1 MKKFDQMAS
10 VRFSVHSFSVSC
22 VPIDKSA
29 LILIV
34 SVKRISQRR
43 LCLLCPFFLFFSK
56 KIERAQSRTLPNVL
70 FHTLQLSIF
79 RTETRHLLQFQALD
93 YFCRS
98 NFRFFSAFALL
109 YQFFFFFSFSSE
121 ADIKC
126 LTDLWLIQS
135 SIFHNLS
142 YEILQFSRLQML
154 QPTAISDSRVF
165 PSSLVNKHATVKV

>member
-109 YQFFFFFSFSSE
+109 YQFFFFFFFKRSWYQMSDRS
-121 ADIKC
+121 
-126 LTDLWLIQS
+126 LTDTILNFSQS
-135 SIFHNLS
+135 ILRNSTILEVANVATYCNFRLARVSILS
-142 YEILQFSRLQML
+142 R
-154 QPTAISDSRVF
+154 
-165 PSSLVNKHATVKV
+165 